1 VTPAGEAQ
9 RVRLKGI
16 LFDLDGTL
24 FAREAAF
31 WSWVRDEAA
40 ARELD
45 WATIA
50 ELDARGRGPK
60 LPLLEHL
67 ALALGWPE
75 RSLEARLQRARR
87 GMLRYAQPDQRLS
100 QLLTRLGR
108 SFRLG
113 VVTNGA
119 SESQRGKLRAMQI
132 EQHFEPVIVSAEVG
146 HRKPEFAIFRLATRG
161 WQLPHAEVLFVGDD
175 PLADV
180 GGARGAGMLPLQVL
194 REPVEPAELEGL
206 GLLPNAHEP
215 SDGTASIRSLWQLES
230 WLAAHA
236 DAGSAP

>member
-1 VTPAGEAQ
+1 M
-9 RVRLKGI
+9 RLRGI

-31 WSWVRDEAA
+31 WSWVSDEAA

-45 WATIA
+45 WASIA

-60 LPLLEHL
+60 VHLLEHL
-67 ALALGWPE
+67 ALALSWPE

-87 GMLRYAQPDQRLS
+87 GMLRYAQPDERLS
-100 QLLTRLGR
+100 QLLARLGR

-113 VVTNGA
+113 LVTNGA

-132 EQHFEPVIVSAEVG
+132 EHYFEPVIVSAEVG
-146 HRKPEFAIFRLATRG
+146 HRKPEFAIFRLATRA
-161 WQLPHAEVLFVGDD
+161 WQIPPAEVLFVGDD
-175 PLADV
+175 PLADI

-194 REPVEPAELEGL
+194 REPIEPIELEGL

-215 SDGTASIRSLWQLES
+215 SDGTVSIPSLWHLER
-230 WLAAHA
+230 WLSEHVDGVAA
-236 DAGSAP
+236 P